1 MRFTPSF
8 ITSLRKHFGQDSG
21 ISLKKE
27 SSLKMKVKDL
37 VKRLST
43 FNQDDDIV
51 MKNLEACGKER
62 AHLLTEMR
70 VYRYKDKLFLDGYG
84 KLSQ

>member
-1 MRFTPSF
+1 
-8 ITSLRKHFGQDSG
+8 
-21 ISLKKE
+21 
-27 SSLKMKVKDL
+27 MKVKDL

>member
-8 ITSLRKHFGQDSG
+8 ITFLKKHSG
-21 ISLKKE
+21 HGSGTSLKKE

-37 VKRLST
+37 VKRLSA

-51 MKNLEACGKER
+51 MKNLEACSKER
-62 AHLLTEMR
+62 AYVLTEMR
-70 VYRYKDKLFLDGYG
+70 VYRYKGKLFLDGYG